1 MYTHNTVN
9 RDFHVEQFTTKNGKL
24 RLTIRD
30 SKGRLA
36 ELTRPQNL
44 DAKSNT
50 FEVVNFITKIGV
62 LQLLQVGKDLLLHF
76 QPILQT
82 ISLQEM
88 GKV

>member
-50 FEVVNFITKIGV
+50 FEVVNFITKHGITRWV
-62 LQLLQVGKDLLLHF
+62 LRDANTGKLAEFTMPQSMLAY
-76 QPILQT
+76 
-82 ISLQEM
+82 
-88 GKV
+88 G